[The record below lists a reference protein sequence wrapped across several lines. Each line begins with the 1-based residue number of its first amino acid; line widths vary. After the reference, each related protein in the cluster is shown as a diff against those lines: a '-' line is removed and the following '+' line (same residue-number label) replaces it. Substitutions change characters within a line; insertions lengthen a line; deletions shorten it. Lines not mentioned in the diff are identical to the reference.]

1 MSERKTVS
9 VAMAAYNGMRFLDG
23 QIGSI
28 LPQLKDGDE
37 LVVSCDPSTDG
48 TWEHLAALS
57 EKDGRIRP
65 FPGPGQGVQKNFENA
80 LTHCIGDVIFL
91 SDQDDVWLPG
101 KVAAVLDVLEK
112 TGAGVVLHDAQ
123 VTDGELTVLEPSFF
137 RMRGCKPGYLRNLL
151 KNSYIGCCMAF
162 RREVLLPALPFPDGI
177 PMHDQ
182 WLGLIGSR
190 FFKTVFLE
198 QPLILYR
205 RHGGNVSSDR
215 HAGFSQMLRWRFRL
229 WRALTERTREYRK
242 NGANFTRD
250 LPR

>member
-1 MSERKTVS
+1 MNERKTVS
-9 VAMAAYNGMRFLDG
+9 VALAAYNGMRFLDG
-23 QIGSI
+23 QIDSI
-28 LPQLKDGDE
+28 LPQLESGDE

-48 TWEHLAALS
+48 TWEHLKTLS

-65 FPGPGQGVQKNFENA
+65 FPGTGQGVQENFENA
-80 LTHCIGDVIFL
+80 LTHCVGDVIFL

-101 KVAAVLDVLEK
+101 KVAAVLDALEK
-112 TGAGVVLHDAQ
+112 TGAGIVLHDAR
-123 VTDGELTVLEPSFF
+123 VTDAEGNILEPSFF

-162 RREVLLPALPFPDGI
+162 RKEVLLPALPFPGNI

-190 FFKTVFLE
+190 FFPVVFLE

-205 RHGGNVSSDR
+205 RHGENVSSDR
-215 HAGFSQMLRWRFRL
+215 HAGFSQMLQWRFRL
-229 WRALTERTREYRK
+229 WQDLTERTREYRK
-242 NGANFTRD
+242 KDAELTRNR
-250 LPR
+250 PR